1 MQVVYGDVLFLIN
14 FCMDLIALN
23 LCGLLLHA
31 RRRRLRL
38 LIAAAI
44 GGVYSVAS
52 VFFEGSDALTLLLS
66 LAVAAVICA
75 VAYDFSSLRRFFSII
90 AAFFSLSFALGGAIT
105 ALYQLLAR
113 LFKEQPLPV
122 DFGGRMTLFIVISA
136 LASVLVFLIQRAL
149 SKMTEH
155 TVAELLISI
164 GDKSKRLSA
173 LLDSGNLLRDP
184 AGGTPAIV
192 LRLSSVTEIL
202 PADIRRFAQGGMHRM
217 MGNLSSDSMRR
228 IRLIPAGGI
237 GKQELLLGVRA
248 DSIRILTV
256 RKNGKTE
263 EKEVEAILALSCDND
278 ADLGEFDAIAPA
290 SLAA

>member
-31 RRRRLRL
+31 RRRRIRL
-38 LIAAAI
+38 FIAAAI

-75 VAYDFSSLRRFFSII
+75 VAYDFSSPRRFFSII

-113 LFKEQPLPV
+113 LFKAQSLSAH
-122 DFGGRMTLFIVISA
+122 FGGRMTLFIVISA
-136 LASVLVFLIQRAL
+136 LASGLVFLIQRAL

-155 TVAELLISI
+155 TVAELLIRI

-184 AGGTPAIV
+184 AGGSPAIV
-192 LRLSSVTEIL
+192 LRLSSVAEIL
-202 PADIRRFAQGGMHRM
+202 PADIRRFAQGGMHR
-217 MGNLSSDSMRR
+217 
-228 IRLIPAGGI
+228 ICQA
-237 GKQELLLGVRA
+237 
-248 DSIRILTV
+248 TV
-256 RKNGKTE
+256 
-263 EKEVEAILALSCDND
+263 CD
-278 ADLGEFDAIAPA
+278 AFA
-290 SLAA
+290 